1 MPPVILVMDD
11 DEDVRLIY
19 QWYLSKLG
27 FSVEFADD
35 GVDLIGRVQERIA
48 DTPPFAAYVLD
59 LNIPGRMGGRE
70 AVSRL
75 REIDP
80 SAIVIVAS
88 GSDDDP
94 VMTNF
99 RSYGF
104 SGKLLKPFRIDEC
117 RALFHSLGLIPPSEV
132 L

>member
-1 MPPVILVMDD
+1 MTPVILVMDD

-19 QWYLSKLG
+19 EWYLTKLG
-27 FSVEFADD
+27 CAVEFADD
-35 GVDLIGRVQERIA
+35 GVDLLARMQDRRA
-48 DTPPFAAYVLD
+48 AHTPYAAFILD

-70 AVSRL
+70 TVSKI

-80 SAIVIVAS
+80 SAVVIVAS

-94 VMTNF
+94 VMVNF
-99 RSYGF
+99 KAYGF
-104 SGKLLKPFRIDEC
+104 SGKILKPFRIDEC
-117 RALFHSLGLIPPSEV
+117 RTLFQSLGLIPTSEV